1 MWIRWWCWRGGGS
14 RPYCYRKIGNIN
26 HELFWCFGLFSVVI
40 WLFGLLF
47 ATVVMVAIGDRV
59 GLPWPVLLTIV
70 TAGVIFIPGVPSAGS
85 LSQFSHLMLPIF
97 IPPLLWALARRASWA
112 QVRRQ
117 WRSIIMLSVLLVIA
131 TAVAVGLTVSWLVPT
146 LSVAGAMMIGAAISP
161 PDPVAVDA
169 VAEPAG
175 VPRRLMNTLQTEGMF
190 NDAASILV
198 FNLALG
204 VLTQG
209 ETVKWWEAIWEF
221 GYSSG
226 AAVLIGWFIG
236 RGAAFLSSWMTS
248 ATARNAFTWVIPFIT
263 YLVAEEIHASG
274 VIAVVIAAIEYNS
287 RVAIGAEDRLSGT
300 VFWEIVELLFTGV
313 AFGLIGIMAR
323 DAIFTVGSDWGEA
336 VMLGVVLSAVA
347 IVVRGLWFL
356 GMYATNKYT
365 RYRVGGPL
373 RLQETLLLTWAG
385 MRGLVTLALILS
397 IPDTGDFGLYQEAP
411 VVALVVLLFTMVIPG
426 LTLPALMKK
435 LTLDS
440 DPDAFGDV
448 SREKLVNRARRAAR
462 NKMQSY
468 AGEIPQER
476 LEALMSRFDEETNLE
491 EVNEEGITPEERR
504 EKAKHIE
511 VKLQQA
517 QIEAL
522 RAAQLELLRARR
534 ERDIDPAILDE
545 VLFLIDR
552 QILGAKARKMD

>member
-1 MWIRWWCWRGGGS
+1 MW
-14 RPYCYRKIGNIN
+14 
-26 HELFWCFGLFSVVI
+26 FVSVMI

-112 QVRRQ
+112 QIRRQ

-131 TAVAVGLTVSWLVPT
+131 TAVAVGLTASWLVPT

-236 RGAAFLSSWMTS
+236 RGAAFLSNWMTS

-397 IPDTGDFGLYQEAP
+397 VPDTGDFGLYHEAP
-411 VVALVVLLFTMVIPG
+411 VIALVVLLFTMVIPG

>member
-1 MWIRWWCWRGGGS
+1 M
-14 RPYCYRKIGNIN
+14 
-26 HELFWCFGLFSVVI
+26 
-40 WLFGLLF
+40 
-47 ATVVMVAIGDRV
+47 
-59 GLPWPVLLTIV
+59 
-70 TAGVIFIPGVPSAGS
+70 
-85 LSQFSHLMLPIF
+85 
-97 IPPLLWALARRASWA
+97 
-112 QVRRQ
+112 
-117 WRSIIMLSVLLVIA
+117 
-131 TAVAVGLTVSWLVPT
+131 
-146 LSVAGAMMIGAAISP
+146 
-161 PDPVAVDA
+161 
-169 VAEPAG
+169 
-175 VPRRLMNTLQTEGMF
+175 
-190 NDAASILV
+190 
-198 FNLALG
+198 
-204 VLTQG
+204 
-209 ETVKWWEAIWEF
+209 KWWEAIWEF